1 MERANRIEL
10 NKEHKKIPIENNLCL
25 VKLKKKKNHRPYK
38 EMKVLDSFKKM
49 LKTLLTLKNVLSK
62 YIKTTQTWRQ
72 KIELLN

>member
-1 MERANRIEL
+1 
-10 NKEHKKIPIENNLCL
+10 
-25 VKLKKKKNHRPYK
+25 
-38 EMKVLDSFKKM
+38 MKVLDSFKKM